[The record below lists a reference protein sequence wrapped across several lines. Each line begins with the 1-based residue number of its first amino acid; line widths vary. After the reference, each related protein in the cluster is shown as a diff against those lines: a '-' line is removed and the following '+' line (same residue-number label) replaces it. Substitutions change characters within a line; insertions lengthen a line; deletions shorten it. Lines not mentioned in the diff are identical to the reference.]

1 MKREAPA
8 RSAAANPIKAMDST
22 RISLLRGTRILL
34 TPRDYADG
42 RSMTSDPPTSDTMR
56 IVYTLLAFASII
68 GLGQLLEFW
77 ARSLARPYMGKQI
90 SCPACNTINT
100 VGALRCENCNQNAV
114 FMMKRKGRR
123 LRATCST
130 CFQQDTRKKEIV
142 GGLCTKCGYHL
153 ASEAAAAY
161 GREALLPTKGPV
173 SA

>member
-1 MKREAPA
+1 M
-8 RSAAANPIKAMDST
+8 
-22 RISLLRGTRILL
+22 L
-34 TPRDYADG
+34 TSRDYADG
-42 RSMTSDPPTSDTMR
+42 RSMTSDPPASDTMN
-56 IVYTLLAFASII
+56 IVYTLLAFASFI
-68 GLGQLLEFW
+68 GLDQLLAFW

-90 SCPACNTINT
+90 NCPACNTINT

-130 CFQQDTRKKEIV
+130 CFEQDTRKKQIV

>member
-1 MKREAPA
+1 M
-8 RSAAANPIKAMDST
+8 
-22 RISLLRGTRILL
+22 L
-34 TPRDYADG
+34 TQRDYADG

-90 SCPACNTINT
+90 NCPACNTINT

-123 LRATCST
+123 LRDLFDLLSARHAQKGNRRRPLHEVRVSSRLGSRRSLW
-130 CFQQDTRKKEIV
+130 TRSAA
-142 GGLCTKCGYHL
+142 
-153 ASEAAAAY
+153 ASEGA
-161 GREALLPTKGPV
+161 GQCVTKVMHARLVRLCLSFRSGGV
-173 SA
+173 